1 MQPTHRSFRI
11 AAAFALLV
19 VLLPL
24 SAARADIAPPEQAPG
39 SAIQPEGETR
49 VRMAAERVVIEVLRV
64 KGQRDANLPIANVTA
79 LFTMRNAGDVVER
92 LVVRFPLTD
101 PSGQGD
107 GWGGQPEI
115 EQVAVAVDNR
125 RVPMRIITTPNPY
138 DAARPPVKWA
148 AFNVAFP
155 PGRDVQITVEYI
167 LQSTGYPPY
176 GRFKYILETGAG
188 WDGPIGSA
196 EFILKL
202 PYQANEQ
209 NVLLGQSTPGG
220 EFVDGE
226 VRWRFKDI
234 EPQEKDNFYVTVM
247 APSTWQRIL
256 DARRQTE
263 AAPGS
268 AAAWR
273 ELAQAYLGAISGKYG
288 PEQGAE
294 FVPLVEE
301 AYRRAQENDPN
312 SAQLH
317 AELAQVLLDI
327 YPPVFELNPAITE
340 KILAALKAAF
350 ERDPDNALAQ
360 KVSADLREW
369 LTRLAQAPGAEGQ
382 AAKMQ
387 LEQLERIVGQ
397 TGADELTATPT
408 AAPPTAATPTAAAPT
423 AVTPTAAPVGPG
435 TPEPPAT
442 GTPEATPTSAP
453 ATPEVRPTIE
463 AIPAGEPI
471 IATTI
476 VTSTTQTGAVITATT
491 LSTATTTLTD
501 TATSQPV
508 VVTTIG
514 ESRIITETADV
525 AGTIPTTVTE
535 VSATTI
541 ITATTGGQAAPAA
554 STVITATTTTTITAP
569 LDEAGAARPGAAVV
583 ITTTA
588 VTTATTEASPL
599 EPTRPA
605 TVTVIVA
612 QTTISPTVTITRPTE
627 TGEPAVAET
636 SVTSSVI
643 TTVTTGLAEPGASPP
658 PTSIVTETNVITTTI
673 EPPRTEGGSPITSI
687 ITATTIV
694 TAAVDASGLVTPG
707 TPITII
713 VTGTLPGTPEAPVI
727 SITGTPEA
735 VRTPRG
741 EATLIATEAAAQPAV
756 PTEAPTALETPTAAV
771 AAIIT
776 LSPGAEATQAPTAGP
791 QPTDQGIPPTTWIAL
806 LLTYLAGGAAVYG
819 IHRAMIRRDQERA
832 AATTGNG
839 QAKPPEPGADS

>member
-107 GWGGQPEI
+107 GWGGQPEV

-155 PGRDVQITVEYI
+155 PGRDVQITIEYI

-234 EPQEKDNFYVTVM
+234 EPEEKDNFYVTVM
-247 APSTWQRIL
+247 APSAWQRIL

-273 ELAQAYLGAISGKYG
+273 ELARAYLGAIFGKYG

-327 YPPVFELNPAITE
+327 YPPVFELNPAIAE

-408 AAPPTAATPTAAAPT
+408 AAP
-423 AVTPTAAPVGPG
+423 VGPG

-442 GTPEATPTSAP
+442 PPAAGTPEATPTSAP

-463 AIPAGEPI
+463 ATPAGEPI

-643 TTVTTGLAEPGASPP
+643 TTVTTGLAEPGAPP
-658 PTSIVTETNVITTTI
+658 STSIVTETNVITTTI

-707 TPITII
+707 IPITII
-713 VTGTLPGTPEAPVI
+713 VTGTLPGTPGAPAI
-727 SITGTPEA
+727 GITGTPEA

-741 EATLIATEAAAQPAV
+741 EATPIATEAAAQPAV

-839 QAKPPEPGADS
+839 QAKPPEPGAGS